1 MPSKIKQD
9 AMDMIL
15 AVVRDNPGITSKK
28 AIDIIPAAP
37 STARVCITMLIKKK
51 NISMIKRGTER
62 VLYTPEHIAK
72 NNIKGES
79 PKPPA
84 GSSLSQKPV
93 NSILE
98 SQLRFNQL
106 FQAAR

>member
-28 AIDIIPAAP
+28 VIDIIPAAP

-51 NISMIKRGTER
+51 NILMIKRGTER
-62 VLYTPEHIAK
+62 VLYTAEHVAE
-72 NNIKGES
+72 NNIKGGCVLHALWRQLDGAI
-79 PKPPA
+79 PPLQR
-84 GSSLSQKPV
+84 GTRP
-93 NSILE
+93 E
-98 SQLRFNQL
+98 PLR
-106 FQAAR
+106 